1 MKTTLIELFRYLKA
15 PDPYK
20 NENTDKGYRITK
32 LLHLFIIS
40 VVSALVLAIPISI
53 IEALG
58 IINTDKHAVSE
69 LLANKSVL
77 FVLFSAVIIAPLFE
91 ELIFRAPITLFS
103 EHKNFKFFFYLFAV
117 LFGLVHLFN
126 FKDNFTIT
134 TLLVTPILI
143 APQTVLGG
151 YLGFIRVK
159 FGLLWSI
166 LLHAVYN
173 GLFIGIT
180 LLAK

>member
-1 MKTTLIELFRYLKA
+1 MKTTLIELFSYLKA

-20 NENTDKGYRITK
+20 DENTDKGYRITK
-32 LLHLFIIS
+32 LLHLFVIS
-40 VVSALVLAIPISI
+40 VISALVLAIPISI
-53 IEALG
+53 IDELG
-58 IINTDKHAVSE
+58 IIDANKHSVSE
-69 LLANKSVL
+69 LLANNSIL
-77 FVLFSAVIIAPLFE
+77 FILFSAVIMAPLFE
-91 ELIFRAPITLFS
+91 ELIFRAPITLFG

-126 FKDNFTIT
+126 YKGNFTTT
-134 TLLVTPILI
+134 TLLVTPILT

-166 LLHAVYN
+166 LLHAIYN
-173 GLFIGIT
+173 GLFIGVS
-180 LLAK
+180 LLVK